1 MYETRPKKKLSARM
15 RKSAGWA
22 QNIMQRN
29 IINFPTTSQIMELNL
44 LTIITTVVGLP
55 GIMYYKDNGLYIF
68 RLIHIYIYF
77 NILLSYLNAAHSAVL
92 LSRMIRC

>member
-1 MYETRPKKKLSARM
+1 MYETRPKKKLSART

-22 QNIMQRN
+22 QNTMQRN
-29 IINFPTTSQIMELNL
+29 IINCATTPQIMEPN

-92 LSRMIRC
+92 VRRMIRC

>member
-1 MYETRPKKKLSARM
+1 MYETRPKKLSARM
-15 RKSAGWA
+15 HKSAGWA
-22 QNIMQRN
+22 QNTMQRN
-29 IINFPTTSQIMELNL
+29 INFATTAQIMEPNL

-92 LSRMIRC
+92 LRRMIRC